1 MEIER
6 KFLVVSED
14 YKHEAVSS
22 SQIIQGFLNTDP
34 ERTVRIRIR
43 DKEANL
49 TIKGKSNEAGTIRNE
64 WEIAIGYE
72 MAREL
77 LAISEGPVIEK
88 IRYLVPKGDHTFEV
102 DKFCGD
108 NEGLV
113 IAELELD
120 EEDEE
125 YYSPQWLGRE
135 VTGEIKYYNSQL
147 SKTPYKEWQD

>member
-43 DKEANL
+43 DKEAWL

-64 WEIAIGYE
+64 WEIAIAYE

-88 IRYLVPKGDHTFEV
+88 IRYLVPAGDHTFEV
-102 DKFCGD
+102 DKFYGD
-108 NEGLV
+108 NDGLV

-125 YYSPQWLGRE
+125 YLSPPWLGRE